1 MKTKYSSLLPYII
14 ILLFSAILINN
25 MFYGFSWTDEGLYL
39 SNVQRYLSGDRF
51 LIDDWTPTQFYE
63 PLLYPLYALFI
74 KATGST
80 DGVFLFFR
88 IATII
93 FQTLTAFFAY
103 TLLSKKYSA
112 FSACSASLI
121 VLSFAR
127 ACINGPSYYTI
138 GFESY
143 LIALLCLYAF
153 FSLSYSKFFLFF
165 SGIFFASSILCNP
178 FLVLP
183 YIAVSIFA
191 FILPI
196 SRNHIRQISII
207 WLGTVFSGIIYL
219 FFVFAGNSLSDILSG
234 LHYTYNDPS
243 YKHTV
248 ILTIKRLYKMPRLLI
263 FPYVLTWLPMIITC
277 IVVKQK
283 KIQLSAKKKI
293 IFHVLNSLLF
303 FVHCLIKKDCGSA
316 VMAFFHFTIFETI
329 LFSDLRPKNFLRE
342 YKNELLY
349 FIIPGLILA
358 YFFCFASDTGFGVCA
373 IGMAV
378 AAIGEVLILSSIL
391 KRLDFVVSKS
401 LFETTKSLPLLILIA
416 FTLFNRTNLIYR
428 DAKLPPHILFIPQP
442 HTNIEKITEGPVKG
456 IYTTKESKNYY
467 DELLAELR
475 NISKNKNKS
484 DKSIFISGAATW
496 AYTAFQNLH
505 SNTPTT
511 WRTFCDDVRLQ
522 PYYEEFP
529 KNAFP
534 EYVLLLDSK
543 NPDNEGRYTG
553 KNDEDNIADTWFF
566 NKIIALDYE
575 RTQLPSGI
583 LYKSKRK

>member
-1 MKTKYSSLLPYII
+1 
-14 ILLFSAILINN
+14 
-25 MFYGFSWTDEGLYL
+25 
-39 SNVQRYLSGDRF
+39 
-51 LIDDWTPTQFYE
+51 
-63 PLLYPLYALFI
+63 
-74 KATGST
+74 
-80 DGVFLFFR
+80 
-88 IATII
+88 
-93 FQTLTAFFAY
+93 
-103 TLLSKKYSA
+103 
-112 FSACSASLI
+112 
-121 VLSFAR
+121 
-127 ACINGPSYYTI
+127 
-138 GFESY
+138 
-143 LIALLCLYAF
+143 
-153 FSLSYSKFFLFF
+153 
-165 SGIFFASSILCNP
+165 
-178 FLVLP
+178 
-183 YIAVSIFA
+183 
-191 FILPI
+191 
-196 SRNHIRQISII
+196 
-207 WLGTVFSGIIYL
+207 
-219 FFVFAGNSLSDILSG
+219 
-234 LHYTYNDPS
+234 
-243 YKHTV
+243 
-248 ILTIKRLYKMPRLLI
+248 
-263 FPYVLTWLPMIITC
+263 
-277 IVVKQK
+277 
-283 KIQLSAKKKI
+283 
-293 IFHVLNSLLF
+293 
-303 FVHCLIKKDCGSA
+303 
-316 VMAFFHFTIFETI
+316 MAFFHFTIFETI